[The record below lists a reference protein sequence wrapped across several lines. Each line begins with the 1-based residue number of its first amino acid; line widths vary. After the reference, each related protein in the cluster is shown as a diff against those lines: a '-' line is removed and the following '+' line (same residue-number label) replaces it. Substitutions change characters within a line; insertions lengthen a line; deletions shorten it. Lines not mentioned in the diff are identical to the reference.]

1 MKHHHVLPTLV
12 LTTTAVLAAA
22 SAAFAAPPSE
32 PTPSAP
38 TAHAGIPPSDAGSV
52 EITKKDPAG
61 DVLSGATFLLLDSAG
76 QETGGGKTDN
86 QGKLT
91 FPDLAP
97 GIYRLKETA
106 SGSPLHDVVADQD
119 VIVTPG
125 ATTRLTI
132 TDPFKAAQVVLQSK
146 DDKTGKLLP
155 GATVNIGTGDSTLL
169 TLTTGTGGTASG
181 ELPVSS
187 RKTEFWVKQIKA
199 PDGYDLYKPSKTFTA
214 GPGAPVTV
222 TVTNAKTAATPKPT
236 PSDKPT
242 PKPTSTP
249 SDKPSSSPTG
259 APKPTQTDT
268 STPGT
273 GSSSTAAERALDASS
288 STASPSA
295 LAASTGGS
303 APVTPAGSL
312 AHTGAD
318 TTPWIAGGAGLL
330 VVVGAVTLVV
340 TRRRGGI
347 EPEPDDISETV

>member
-1 MKHHHVLPTLV
+1 MKHHHVLPTLA
-12 LTTTAVLAAA
+12 LAATAVLAATP
-22 SAAFAAPPSE
+22 AAFAASSSDPMPSPSTARAE
-32 PTPSAP
+32 TPV
-38 TAHAGIPPSDAGSV
+38 SDAGGI
-52 EITKKDPAG
+52 EITTKDPAG

-76 QETGGGKTDN
+76 QEAGNGKTDA

-106 SGSPLHDVVADQD
+106 SGSPLHEAVADQD

-132 TDPFKAAQVVLQSK
+132 TDPFKAAKVLLQAK
-146 DDKTGKLLP
+146 DDKTGKLLA
-155 GATVNIGTGDSTLL
+155 GATVNIGTGDTTLL
-169 TLTTGTGGTASG
+169 TLTTGTGGTASV

-187 RKTEFWVKQIKA
+187 RKAEFWAKQIKA
-199 PDGYDLYKPSKTFTA
+199 PAGYDLYKPSKTFTA

-222 TVTNAKTAATPKPT
+222 TVTNAKTATNPKPT

-249 SDKPSSSPTG
+249 STPTDEPTSSPTG
-259 APKPTQTDT
+259 APKSTPTDT

-273 GSSSTAAERALDASS
+273 GSSSTA
-288 STASPSA
+288 SPTT
-295 LAASTGGS
+295 LAASTGDS
-303 APVTPAGSL
+303 APAAPAGSL

-318 TTPWIAGGAGLL
+318 TTAWIAGGAGLL

-340 TRRRGGI
+340 TRRRGVA
-347 EPEPDDISETV
+347 ESEPDDISETI

>member
-22 SAAFAAPPSE
+22 PAAFAAPTSE
-32 PTPSAP
+32 PTPSASTARADIP
-38 TAHAGIPPSDAGSV
+38 TSDAGSV

-76 QETGGGKTDN
+76 QEAGGGTTDD
-86 QGKLT
+86 QGKLA

-236 PSDKPT
+236 
-242 PKPTSTP
+242 STP
-249 SDKPSSSPTG
+249 SDKPSSSPIG

-273 GSSSTAAERALDASS
+273 GSSSTAAESALDASS

-303 APVTPAGSL
+303 APVIPAGSL

-347 EPEPDDISETV
+347 EPEPDDISETI

>member
-12 LTTTAVLAAA
+12 LTTTAVLAATP
-22 SAAFAAPPSE
+22 AAFAAPTS
-32 PTPSAP
+32 
-38 TAHAGIPPSDAGSV
+38 TARAEIPASDAGSV

-76 QETGGGKTDN
+76 QEAGGGRTDD
-86 QGKLT
+86 QGKLA

-106 SGSPLHDVVADQD
+106 SGSPLHEVVADQD

-132 TDPFKAAQVVLQSK
+132 TDPFKAALIVLQSK

-169 TLTTGTGGTASG
+169 TLTAGTGGTASG
-181 ELPVSS
+181 ELLVSS

-214 GPGAPVTV
+214 GPGARVTL
-222 TVTNAKTAATPKPT
+222 TVTNAKTAAMPKPA

-242 PKPTSTP
+242 HASTGTPSTPADKPSDSGTGGSKPSPTGTSTP
-249 SDKPSSSPTG
+249 DAISP
-259 APKPTQTDT
+259 P
-268 STPGT
+268 
-273 GSSSTAAERALDASS
+273 TAAAGLDDDA
-288 STASPSA
+288 TPE
-295 LAASTGGS
+295 
-303 APVTPAGSL
+303 PPAGSL

-318 TTPWIAGGAGLL
+318 ATAWIAGGAGLL
-330 VVVGAVTLVV
+330 VAAGAVALVV
-340 TRRRGGI
+340 TRRRTSAQ
-347 EPEPDDISETV
+347 PEPDDTGETI